1 MGRWGIRDP
10 LHHAEG
16 LNMNAK
22 IYTAR
27 MTTRGRVTLPKEIL
41 QALEAKPG
49 DWIEFVFDGYECRL
63 INRGL
68 AIKHR

>member
-1 MGRWGIRDP
+1 
-10 LHHAEG
+10 
-16 LNMNAK
+16 MNAK

-49 DWIEFVFDGYECRL
+49 DWIEFVFDDYECRL
-63 INRGL
+63 INRGSGL
-68 AIKHR
+68 KHR